1 MGENPQLYPIMLG
14 LWGFYIVRMELH
26 TVRELSEQLL
36 SRAQRQHDPAF
47 LLEGHMTL
55 AQALASAGEIAAAR
69 WHFEQG
75 IALCVPPQ
83 YRAQA
88 AVFGVDLAVF
98 CLSMASHT
106 LWAFGYM
113 DQALAKSC
121 EALARAQELRHPF
134 SQAVA
139 LAYAAMLHQFRHEGH
154 TAHEQA
160 AAAVTLCREQE
171 FAYYLAWGTIIHGWA
186 LPIQDLGAERIA
198 QIQQG
203 LASLQ
208 AIGAALRR
216 PYYLAL
222 LAEAYGDSGQC
233 DEGLRVLAEA
243 FAEVQKTGERFWEA
257 ELYRLKGE
265 FLLMPGVGIEGQ
277 FARTEAAE
285 VCFRQ
290 ALDIARQQQAR
301 SLELRA
307 AMSLGRL
314 WQRQGRRDLARQL
327 LTEIYAWF
335 PEGFDTADLQ
345 EARALLEAW
354 G

>member
-1 MGENPQLYPIMLG
+1 
-14 LWGFYIVRMELH
+14 MELR

-36 SRAQRQHDPAF
+36 SRAQRQHDPVF

-75 IALCVPPQ
+75 IVLCASPQ

-106 LWAFGYM
+106 LWAFGYV
-113 DQALAKSC
+113 DQALARSR

-139 LAYAAMLHQFRHEGH
+139 LAYAAMFHQFRHEEH
-154 TAHEQA
+154 TAHEHA

-171 FAYYLAWGTIIHGWA
+171 FAYYLAWGTIIQGWA
-186 LPIQDLGAERIA
+186 LSVQDLGVERIV

-203 LASLQ
+203 LAALQ
-208 AIGAALRR
+208 VIGAALRR

-222 LAEAYGDSGQC
+222 LAEAYGDSGQSN
-233 DEGLRVLAEA
+233 EGLRVLVEA
-243 FAEVQKTGERFWEA
+243 FIEVQKTGERFWEA

-265 FLLMPGVGIEGQ
+265 FLLMPAGGIEVRL
-277 FARTEAAE
+277 ARTEAAA
-285 VCFRQ
+285 VCFHQ

-314 WQRQGRRDLARQL
+314 WQRQGKRDAARQL
-327 LTEIYAWF
+327 LAEVYAWF
-335 PEGFDTADLQ
+335 TEGFDTADLLA
-345 EARALLEAW
+345 ARALLEAW
-354 G
+354 A